1 MKQNIIEKEYVKEMK
16 QSFIDYSMA
25 TITDR
30 ALPDV
35 RDGFK
40 PVHRRVLY
48 GMKALGIASDKPH
61 KKSARIVGDVMGKY
75 HPHGDSSI
83 YEAMVRLAQDFS
95 MGVPLVDGHG
105 NFGSV
110 DGDPAAAM
118 RYTEARLS
126 QTSEFLME
134 DLEKGVVDF
143 VPNYD
148 ESEIEP
154 AVLPARFPNLLINGI
169 EGIATGMKTS
179 IPTHNPTE
187 VMDAVLYC
195 LKTANPTL
203 EGILEHISAP
213 DYPMGGVI
221 INEEEVKKFYTTGY
235 GNVLMRGRY
244 HIEDGTY
251 GKKMIV
257 FTELPKKS
265 IGSKTKLLN
274 SLINLANDKVLEEAS
289 DIRDE
294 SSREGIRLVIEV
306 RKGTDIDDFMNKLWL
321 KSKLQD
327 SEGVQF
333 LVLVDGAPKTITL
346 DEYFRIYVA
355 FQHEL
360 MGKRHAYLI
369 EKNSARLE
377 IVEGLLKAHDEIDA
391 VIEAIRGAKTLADAK
406 ACLTAG
412 DTTKIEFRMKKN
424 ESIAKKFDFTDA
436 QAQSILE
443 MRLQKL
449 IGLEQNKLMKEKTAL
464 EKEIAN
470 SQEILANPK
479 RMQKELIKDAENV
492 KKLFGRERK
501 TEVTTASTRKIL
513 RKKIVTPVTV
523 MVDRFGYVK
532 YANDHDAATEATTVF
547 HANTNTDDKVAVFTN
562 KGNLYQLKMKDVP
575 VANKKERGKPIQVL
589 VGMDADEL
597 PVFTTLSSILV
608 EQKAHWVFVTKEGSA
623 KVVSGKEFETARA
636 KLAGTVL
643 KENDEL
649 FQIVPY
655 NAKDEYLFLTSHER
669 AMRLPMKSYLKVLKK
684 NSAGYQLARLD
695 KDEIIE
701 MGLVVGDQTEVEFH
715 GKTVAIAAIGL
726 GTTTRAPKN
735 I

>member
-1 MKQNIIEKEYVKEMK
+1 
-16 QSFIDYSMA
+16 
-25 TITDR
+25 
-30 ALPDV
+30 
-35 RDGFK
+35 
-40 PVHRRVLY
+40 
-48 GMKALGIASDKPH
+48 
-61 KKSARIVGDVMGKY
+61 
-75 HPHGDSSI
+75 
-83 YEAMVRLAQDFS
+83 
-95 MGVPLVDGHG
+95 
-105 NFGSV
+105 
-110 DGDPAAAM
+110 
-118 RYTEARLS
+118 
-126 QTSEFLME
+126 
-134 DLEKGVVDF
+134 
-143 VPNYD
+143 
-148 ESEIEP
+148 
-154 AVLPARFPNLLINGI
+154 
-169 EGIATGMKTS
+169 
-179 IPTHNPTE
+179 
-187 VMDAVLYC
+187 
-195 LKTANPTL
+195 
-203 EGILEHISAP
+203 
-213 DYPMGGVI
+213 
-221 INEEEVKKFYTTGY
+221 
-235 GNVLMRGRY
+235 
-244 HIEDGTY
+244 
-251 GKKMIV
+251 MIV

-479 RMQKELIKDAENV
+479 RMQKELIKDG
-492 KKLFGRERK
+492 KL
-501 TEVTTASTRKIL
+501 
-513 RKKIVTPVTV
+513 
-523 MVDRFGYVK
+523 
-532 YANDHDAATEATTVF
+532 
-547 HANTNTDDKVAVFTN
+547 
-562 KGNLYQLKMKDVP
+562 
-575 VANKKERGKPIQVL
+575 
-589 VGMDADEL
+589 
-597 PVFTTLSSILV
+597 
-608 EQKAHWVFVTKEGSA
+608 
-623 KVVSGKEFETARA
+623 
-636 KLAGTVL
+636 
-643 KENDEL
+643 
-649 FQIVPY
+649 
-655 NAKDEYLFLTSHER
+655 
-669 AMRLPMKSYLKVLKK
+669 
-684 NSAGYQLARLD
+684 
-695 KDEIIE
+695 
-701 MGLVVGDQTEVEFH
+701 
-715 GKTVAIAAIGL
+715 
-726 GTTTRAPKN
+726 
-735 I
+735 

>member
-412 DTTKIEFRMKKN
+412 DTTKIEFRMKKM
-424 ESIAKKFDFTDA
+424 SP
-436 QAQSILE
+436 L
-443 MRLQKL
+443 
-449 IGLEQNKLMKEKTAL
+449 
-464 EKEIAN
+464 
-470 SQEILANPK
+470 PK
-479 RMQKELIKDAENV
+479 SSTSPTHKRN
-492 KKLFGRERK
+492 LFWK
-501 TEVTTASTRKIL
+501 CAC
-513 RKKIVTPVTV
+513 
-523 MVDRFGYVK
+523 
-532 YANDHDAATEATTVF
+532 
-547 HANTNTDDKVAVFTN
+547 
-562 KGNLYQLKMKDVP
+562 
-575 VANKKERGKPIQVL
+575 
-589 VGMDADEL
+589 
-597 PVFTTLSSILV
+597 
-608 EQKAHWVFVTKEGSA
+608 
-623 KVVSGKEFETARA
+623 
-636 KLAGTVL
+636 
-643 KENDEL
+643 
-649 FQIVPY
+649 
-655 NAKDEYLFLTSHER
+655 
-669 AMRLPMKSYLKVLKK
+669 KS
-684 NSAGYQLARLD
+684 
-695 KDEIIE
+695 
-701 MGLVVGDQTEVEFH
+701 
-715 GKTVAIAAIGL
+715 
-726 GTTTRAPKN
+726 
-735 I
+735 